1 MKCALILAAA
11 PLLFAMPAAAQDHSA
26 MSGMSM
32 PGMQMPAAKPAQAAK
47 KTTAKKPT
55 AKKTVKR
62 SARKKTPSK
71 ASNPASSSGSDA
83 MSTMPG
89 MDMSGQM
96 DMGKSGAKADGAATP
111 DAMSGMN
118 MGDKSMGG
126 VDMGAAAASNT
137 QGNSGMGNMSQ
148 VQGGMSGMEMP
159 GPNGEESI
167 PMGPPPA
174 APADRVADRFFGK
187 SEMDRAET
195 QLRMEHGGARVSK
208 VMLNLAEYQSRSSGN
223 GYRWSGEAWYG
234 GDLNRFV
241 VKSEGM
247 GSTKDGVSDGEVQA
261 LYSRAMGVY
270 TDLQVGVRYDF
281 APTPTR
287 TYLTVGT
294 ETLLPFWLE
303 NENALFL
310 SNKGELMGRSELYYD
325 LRLTQRWILQTRGE
339 VNLAAQNSPEIGIGS
354 GISNAELGFRFRY
367 EVKRNFGPYFG
378 VSFDQKFGK
387 TADYAKLAGEKTHQ
401 TSFVVGLRTFF

>member
-1 MKCALILAAA
+1 MIIAAA
-11 PLLFAMPAAAQDHSA
+11 PLLFALPAAAQDHSG
-26 MSGMSM
+26 MQGMSM
-32 PGMQMPAAKPAQAAK
+32 PGMQMPAAKPAPAAK
-47 KTTAKKPT
+47 KTPAKKPT

-62 SARKKTPSK
+62 AAGKKTPAK
-71 ASNPASSSGSDA
+71 ASDPTPAAGSGA

-89 MDMSGQM
+89 MDMAGQM
-96 DMGKSGAKADGAATP
+96 DMGKVDAKDGAAKP
-111 DAMSGMN
+111 DPMSGMN
-118 MGDKSMGG
+118 MGDKSMAGM
-126 VDMGAAAASNT
+126 DMGSAAASNSP
-137 QGNSGMGNMSQ
+137 GDSGMGNMSQ
-148 VQGGMSGMEMP
+148 NQGGMSGMEMP

-174 APADRVADRFFGK
+174 APAERVADRFFGK
-187 SEMDRAET
+187 GEMDRAET
-195 QLRMEHGGARVSK
+195 QLRKEHGGATVSK
-208 VMLNLAEYQSRSSGN
+208 VMLNLAEYQSGSSGS

-241 VKSEGM
+241 AKTEGM
-247 GSTKDGVSDGEVQA
+247 GSSKEGVSDGEVQA
-261 LYSRAMGVY
+261 LYSRAIGVY

-310 SNKGELMGRSELYYD
+310 SNKGEVMGRSEIYYD

-354 GISNAELGFRFRY
+354 GISNAELGFRLRY
-367 EVKRNFGPYFG
+367 EIKRNFGPYVG

>member
-1 MKCALILAAA
+1 MKRALIIAAA
-11 PLLFAMPAAAQDHSA
+11 PLLFAMPAAAQDHS
-26 MSGMSM
+26 GMAM
-32 PGMQMPAAKPAQAAK
+32 PGMQMPAAKPAPTAK
-47 KTTAKKPT
+47 KTTAKKPA

-62 SARKKTPSK
+62 AARKKSSAK
-71 ASNPASSSGSDA
+71 ASNPVSGGSSGA

-96 DMGKSGAKADGAATP
+96 DMGMGKAKDGAAKP

-118 MGDKSMGG
+118 MGEKSMGG
-126 VDMGAAAASNT
+126 MDMGSAAASNT
-137 QGNSGMGNMSQ
+137 QGDSGMGIMSQ
-148 VQGGMSGMEMP
+148 NQGGMSGMEMP
-159 GPNGEESI
+159 GPNGAESI
-167 PMGPPPA
+167 PMGTPPA

-187 SEMDRAET
+187 AEMDSAET
-195 QLRMEHGGARVSK
+195 QLRKEHGGARVSK
-208 VMLNLAEYQSRSSGN
+208 VMLNLAEYQSSSSGN

-247 GSTKDGVSDGEVQA
+247 GSSKEGVSDGEVQA
-261 LYSRAMGVY
+261 LYSRAIGVY

-294 ETLLPFWLE
+294 EILLPFWLE

-310 SNKGELMGRSELYYD
+310 SNTGEVMGRSEISYD

-339 VNLAAQNSPEIGIGS
+339 VNLAAQNSPETGIGS
-354 GISNAELGFRFRY
+354 GLSNAELGFRVRY
-367 EVKRNFGPYFG
+367 EIKRNFGPYIG

-401 TSFVVGLRTFF
+401 TSVVVGLRTFY